1 MNTSP
6 AELVVSRLAS
16 LADPARLRLL
26 ALLEGQELQVSELAD
41 VVQLPQSTVSRH
53 LKVLANE
60 SWIASRSERT
70 ANFYRM
76 TNGELPPAARAL
88 WNSTRADL
96 ADWIA
101 FAQDR
106 LRLERVL
113 AERATDGKAFFA
125 GVADE
130 WDRLR
135 ADLYGDEFTTAAL
148 LALLPADWT
157 VADLACG
164 SGVTAGLLASSV
176 HKVIGVDSSPEML
189 RAAKRRNRNA
199 KNVEFREGD
208 LQRLPIDDHSCDA
221 AIILLALTHVDDPA
235 GTLAEAHRVLKPRG
249 RLVVVDLLEHDR
261 DDFRRQLGQLR
272 NGFPPRELASLLTQH
287 PFSSVTVK
295 PLAPAPKAKGPALLL
310 ATGISSER
318 NPS

>member
-6 AELVVSRLAS
+6 VDLVVSRLAS

-53 LKVLANE
+53 LKMLTQE
-60 SWIASRSERT
+60 GWIAARGERT
-70 ANFYRM
+70 ANLYRM

-96 ADWIA
+96 ADWSA

-106 LRLERVL
+106 LRLERVI

-135 ADLYGDEFTTAAL
+135 AELYGDEFTTAAL

-164 SGVTAGLLASSV
+164 SGVTAGLLAPAV
-176 HKVIGVDSSPEML
+176 RTVIGVDSSPEML

-208 LQRLPIDDHSCDA
+208 LRRLPIDSHSCDA
-221 AIILLALTHVDDPA
+221 AILLLALTHVEDPQQA
-235 GTLAEAHRVLKPRG
+235 IAEARRILRPDG
-249 RLVVVDLLEHDR
+249 RLVVVDLMQHDR

-272 NGFPPRELASLLTQH
+272 NGFATADLSTLLTQH
-287 PFSSVTVK
+287 HFSAVTVK

-310 ATGISSER
+310 ATGIASER
-318 NPS
+318 NHS